1 MVQKNIAEMSN
12 ELTMLIFKLFHRN
25 FNIFTYVSFMLAI
38 KLLQL
43 FSKRICKYV
52 NATFSLENRK
62 IAKSSNKC

>member
-12 ELTMLIFKLFHRN
+12 EFTTLIIKLFHRN

-38 KLLQL
+38 KLQL

-62 IAKSSNKC
+62 ISKSSNKR